1 MQRTALIVFGL
12 AIAAVALPLQAQQA
26 AGDRP
31 ARQAKIDTNGDGVID
46 RNEAAAHPRLAERF
60 DQLDRN
66 KDGRIGPEERPQ
78 RGDRGGRGGKGDRM
92 AALDANR
99 DGAIDRSEAAKAP
112 KLAERFDQ
120 LDRNKDGRIGPEERP
135 QRSGRHGGKGGM
147 ARIDRNGDGS
157 LTRDELAG
165 RERLLQDFDIV
176 DDNRDGRLSR
186 EEMKAYR
193 MVLRDEA
200 RARQAR

>member
-1 MQRTALIVFGL
+1 MHRTALIVFGL
-12 AIAAVALPLQAQQA
+12 AVAAAALPLQAQQA
-26 AGDRP
+26 AGAPERP
-31 ARQAKIDTNGDGVID
+31 ARQAKVDTNGDGVID
-46 RNEAAAHPRLAERF
+46 RNEAAAH
-60 DQLDRN
+60 
-66 KDGRIGPEERPQ
+66 
-78 RGDRGGRGGKGDRM
+78 
-92 AALDANR
+92 
-99 DGAIDRSEAAKAP
+99 P

-135 QRSGRHGGKGGM
+135 QRGGEGGRGGGMAALDTNGDGAIDRSEAAKAPRMAEHFDRLDANKDGRITAEERPQHRGRHGGKGGGM
-147 ARIDRNGDGS
+147 ARLDRNGDGS

-165 RERLLQDFDIV
+165 RERILQDFDIV
-176 DDNRDGRLSR
+176 DDNRDGRLSP